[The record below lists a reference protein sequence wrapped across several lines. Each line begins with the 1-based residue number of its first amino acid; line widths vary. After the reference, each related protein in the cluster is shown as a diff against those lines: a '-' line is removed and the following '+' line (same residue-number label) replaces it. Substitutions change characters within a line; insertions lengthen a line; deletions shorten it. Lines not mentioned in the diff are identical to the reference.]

1 MTIYNDAVNKM
12 NNLLKERT
20 VCLHSRKAHE
30 NCYAE
35 LGEYL
40 HSVNKRYSYAE
51 ARKWLTEVVR
61 NQESSAGFL
70 AKWNYIE
77 QLEELI
83 NTGTVLQDHLLLT
96 KSNYQK
102 LSELWKSELN
112 RYLQSC
118 EKNHTKGTNEL
129 IKKHCSRFLI
139 FLQSQGIN
147 SVHEISCEK
156 ICDFFEYEMPVKP
169 DGRCLILSNARLFLQ
184 YYVSIGE
191 CEPVLPMLLEEAV
204 YKYAVLYNKDSLD
217 LFADL
222 QKTYTCKTQ
231 DVYNAIHDFVQE
243 FEKLGYK
250 NTVKYNAE
258 HVMKC
263 LYAFLSV
270 NNLNYN
276 IRVAELWYNQ
286 IKSVIGSSYHSWIRI
301 IKLFDLYIQDQQFN
315 PLKKYTFQKSR
326 ASEYPVWC
334 SLAVDDYL
342 DWLKRSFHS
351 ESTVR
356 SYKYAVYNFCDFVLS
371 RKLDSFRNLTKD
383 LIKDF
388 LKVDFHS
395 TVNGTSGRNTVLR
408 QFIIHLE
415 DNNYLEDKTLHS
427 VIPSKL
433 AHSGRIVT
441 VLSDEQVSAINEY
454 RKQCTSPIEL
464 RDAAMVMTGLKL
476 GFRSSDV
483 INLKLTDI
491 DWNNKKVTIVQYK
504 TKTPLTLPLGVD
516 VGNAI
521 FRYLKYGRP
530 SCNSPYV
537 FVRHKAPFG
546 ILSGKICSNALNRIL
561 SACGYN
567 SPVKF
572 HTLRKTFAT
581 NILNNNAGIER
592 VIDALGHQDPTT
604 VNAYLT
610 YDELHMRMCALSLKE
625 MSIQMG
631 GVNK

>member
-12 NNLLKERT
+12 SRLLKERN
-20 VCLHSRKAHE
+20 VCLYSRKAHE

-35 LGEYL
+35 LREYL
-40 HSVNKRYSYAE
+40 HSINKRYSYAE
-51 ARKWLTEVVR
+51 ARKWLTEVVK
-61 NQESSAGFL
+61 NQESSAGFH

-83 NTGTVLQDHLLLT
+83 STGTVLQDHLLLT

-102 LSELWKSELN
+102 LSEHWKSELD
-112 RYLQSC
+112 RYMKFC
-118 EKNHTKGTNEL
+118 EKKHTKGTNEL

-147 SVHEISCEK
+147 SVHELSYEK

-169 DGRCLILSNARLFLQ
+169 DGRYLILSNSRLFLQ

-204 YKYAVLYNKDSLD
+204 YKYVVLHNKDSLD
-217 LFADL
+217 LFTDL
-222 QKTYTCKTQ
+222 QKTYTCKTW
-231 DVYNAIHDFVQE
+231 DVYNSIDDFVQE

-258 HVMKC
+258 HVIKC

-276 IRVAELWYNQ
+276 INVAELWYNQ
-286 IKSVIGSSYHSWIRI
+286 IKSVVGNSYHSWIRI
-301 IKLFDLYIQDQQFN
+301 IKLFDLYIKGQKFN
-315 PLKKYTFQKSR
+315 FLKKYTFRKSR
-326 ASEYPVWC
+326 TSAYPVWC
-334 SLAVDDYL
+334 SLAVNDYL
-342 DWLKRSFHS
+342 NWLRRSFHS

-356 SYKYAVYNFCDFVLS
+356 SYKYVVYNFCDFVLS
-371 RKLDSFRNLTKD
+371 KKLDSFRNLTRE

-388 LKVDFHS
+388 LIADFHS
-395 TVNGTSGRNTVLR
+395 TVNGISGRNAVLR
-408 QFIIHLE
+408 QFVRHLE
-415 DNNYLEDKTLHS
+415 DNDYIEDKTLHS
-427 VIPSKL
+427 VIPSKI
-433 AHSGRIVT
+433 AHPRRIVT
-441 VLSDEQVSAINEY
+441 ILSDDQISAINEY
-454 RKQCTSPIEL
+454 RKQCASPIDL

-491 DWNNKKVTIVQYK
+491 DWKNKKVTIIQYK
-504 TKTPLTLPLGVD
+504 TKTSLTLPLGVD

-530 SCNSPYV
+530 TCDSPYV

-561 SACGYN
+561 TTCGYN

-581 NILNNNAGIER
+581 GILNNNAGIER

-604 VNAYLT
+604 VNVYLT
-610 YDELHMRMCALSLKE
+610 YDESHMRMCALSLKE

>member
-12 NNLLKERT
+12 NNLLKERN
-20 VCLHSRKAHE
+20 VCMHSRKAHE

-35 LGEYL
+35 LREYL
-40 HSVNKRYSYAE
+40 YSVNKRYSYAE
-51 ARKWLTEVVR
+51 ARKWLTEVVK
-61 NQESSAGFL
+61 NQESSQGFH

-83 NTGTVLQDHLLLT
+83 NTGTVQQDHLLLT

-102 LSELWKSELN
+102 LSEIWKSELD

-118 EKNHTKGTNEL
+118 EKDHTKRTNEL

-139 FLQSQGIN
+139 FLQLQGIN
-147 SVHEISCEK
+147 SICEISCEK

-169 DGRCLILSNARLFLQ
+169 DGRYLILSNSRLFLQ

-191 CEPVLPMLLEEAV
+191 CEPVLPMLLEESV
-204 YKYAVLYNKDSLD
+204 YKYAVLHNKDSLD
-217 LFADL
+217 LFTNL
-222 QKTYTCKTQ
+222 QSTGC
-231 DVYNAIHDFVQE
+231 YNAIDDFVQE

-250 NTVKYNAE
+250 NTVKYNAA
-258 HVMKC
+258 HVIKC

-270 NNLNYN
+270 NNLDYN
-276 IRVAELWYNQ
+276 IRVAELWYNL
-286 IKSVIGSSYHSWIRI
+286 IKSVIGNSYH
-301 IKLFDLYIQDQQFN
+301 
-315 PLKKYTFQKSR
+315 
-326 ASEYPVWC
+326 AWC

-342 DWLKRSFHS
+342 DWLRRSFHS
-351 ESTVR
+351 ESTAR
-356 SYKYAVYNFCDFVLS
+356 TYKYTVYNFCDFILS
-371 RKLDSFRNLTKD
+371 RKLDSFKNLTGE

-388 LKVDFHS
+388 LKADFHS
-395 TVNGTSGRNTVLR
+395 TVNGISGRNTVLR
-408 QFIIHLE
+408 QFVRHLE

-441 VLSDEQVSAINEY
+441 ILSDEQVSAINEY
-454 RKQCTSPIEL
+454 RKQCTSPIAL

-491 DWNNKKVTIVQYK
+491 DWKNKKVTIIQCK
-504 TKTPLTLPLGVD
+504 TKIPLTLPLGVD

-521 FRYLKYGRP
+521 FRYLKYARP
-530 SCNSPYV
+530 ACDSPYV